1 MSRQQNVSEIL
12 QNPEFPKVGRLSR
25 HMSALRQ
32 AQSNKFAQIE
42 SSMLRSPVILW
53 RSFLP
58 MSCFS
63 SDRLTY
69 QHFQRWEKPHPANL
83 VDAAGFGLG
92 FAKGG
97 TGDWSRFRK
106 RLLKCL
112 NFIRESS
119 DWPVGS
125 LRSLC
130 FALRP
135 FQGSEWIV
143 QGIFQF
149 LTRKC
154 GGKNLWAVSAWRAE
168 WIGSESSCQELLGTS
183 RSSFKLEEWKQFDG
197 SRCVLE
203 YEGAP
208 TRPTEPILSISLTM
222 CFGS

>member
-42 SSMLRSPVILW
+42 SSMLRSLVILW

-119 DWPVGS
+119 D
-125 LRSLC
+125 
-130 FALRP
+130 
-135 FQGSEWIV
+135 
-143 QGIFQF
+143 
-149 LTRKC
+149 
-154 GGKNLWAVSAWRAE
+154 
-168 WIGSESSCQELLGTS
+168 
-183 RSSFKLEEWKQFDG
+183 
-197 SRCVLE
+197 
-203 YEGAP
+203 
-208 TRPTEPILSISLTM
+208 
-222 CFGS
+222 